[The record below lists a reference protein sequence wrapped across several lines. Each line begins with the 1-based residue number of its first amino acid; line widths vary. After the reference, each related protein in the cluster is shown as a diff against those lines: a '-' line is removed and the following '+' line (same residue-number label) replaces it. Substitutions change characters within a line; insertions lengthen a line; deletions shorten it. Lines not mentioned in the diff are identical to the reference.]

1 MSGWQ
6 LALVVAG
13 IILVMVLIR
22 RISGD
27 KHPFRG
33 TAFSMFFAKSSLLNL
48 VELIASRQ
56 WMPRHYGFSDDRE
69 LGVAVALESWQPAV
83 TNVICEVNK

>member
-33 TAFSMFFAKSSLLNL
+33 TAFSMFFGLLILAILNL
-48 VELIASRQ
+48 CGGWTGTTIPVSRLSLAAAA
-56 WMPRHYGFSDDRE
+56 F
-69 LGVAVALESWQPAV
+69 LGLPGITTMLLLQLLL
-83 TNVICEVNK
+83 